1 MYCHVGVQITGKTGA
16 STEESH
22 EHHVGGDTAGN
33 GSDSGSA
40 SRESPPP
47 PPNPP
52 SPPVV
57 REAPPPPAV
66 MSRYSHKHA
75 PGRSLRM
82 RFQARP
88 LTSGGRSARYDNF
101 LGPLGLPRS
110 GEDDLDLDR
119 EHSLPLRAQQEQP
132 SRPQGPSSAQ
142 KGRLLLPDQVPPGH
156 PTLLT
161 CPAGGEHRPSQGEL
175 FAFRRVKCIQ
185 I

>member
-57 REAPPPPAV
+57 VREAPPPLAV

-119 EHSLPLRAQQEQP
+119 EHSLPL
-132 SRPQGPSSAQ
+132 
-142 KGRLLLPDQVPPGH
+142 
-156 PTLLT
+156 
-161 CPAGGEHRPSQGEL
+161 
-175 FAFRRVKCIQ
+175 
-185 I
+185 